1 MHRAKCEQYHART
14 GWAGCCSG
22 TETGYKMAMVKAS
35 LTLFGGD
42 TLVVR
47 CSERCHIHLMS
58 AKVPGDSH
66 ADILSVQDRDSAYLT
81 VPYSGTGTCLSTV
94 TASRWSTPSAT
105 CRPDR
110 HCQNT
115 RPVMPGV
122 RFMTNL
128 MQSLYLQIAP
138 ENNKEN
144 QFIDFRLITT
154 SKEKSRFFLTGQ
166 QSDAQSC
173 RAFSFARAQ
182 ARPGVGLS
190 PNSARTLA
198 TGHRDWHRA
207 CPACAAPAQAKTD
220 TGRWCRAARWP
231 GRSAGR

>member
-81 VPYSGTGTCLSTV
+81 VPYSGTCLSTV

-105 CRPDR
+105 CRLDR

-138 ENNKEN
+138 EK
-144 QFIDFRLITT
+144 
-154 SKEKSRFFLTGQ
+154 
-166 QSDAQSC
+166 
-173 RAFSFARAQ
+173 
-182 ARPGVGLS
+182 
-190 PNSARTLA
+190 
-198 TGHRDWHRA
+198 
-207 CPACAAPAQAKTD
+207 
-220 TGRWCRAARWP
+220 
-231 GRSAGR
+231 